1 MDKFLV
7 LYLLLIF
14 PAFIGIIR
22 YFLQL
27 LQLWQVK
34 EYRIDRVASYLR
46 YEKKYTQIGT
56 ILWLMKIAF
65 LVNGV
70 LYILYPNAGYLSF
83 TYILAYVLYF
93 MHLEWFITD
102 IISRRLVRPRV
113 KSLRNLLISSAVLAF
128 IVSIYSR
135 ILVWFLQFDFHNVN
149 FVSPEGL
156 TLKNLADTFNPAI
169 IQSEEVI
176 PLLTLVVGLTLC
188 VSLFIDLLIP
198 FWTFL
203 MVMATAPLSYISRK
217 RKIMAA
223 KRIIREKGSGMKIV
237 AITGSYGK
245 TTTKE
250 LIYEIIK
257 DKYKVAKTP
266 LNNNTAVGLAQAVKT
281 YIKGDTEVFVVEMG
295 AYRKGEIK
303 QSTKIVSPDIAVVT
317 ALSQQH
323 VSLFGS
329 VEKLYQAKFELIDG
343 LKDDGV
349 AIFNGDDEK
358 CQMMSRETSK
368 EKVFFFKKNSEGLK
382 FDKFKMNTDQLS
394 SEDNNLYISNVIDL
408 GDVLDVQI
416 RYKGEIYR
424 FKVGLK
430 EERFTINLAAAILVA
445 LQLGMTMDDIITK
458 ISSWNYSVEYLKV
471 HKGIN
476 ESLIIDDGKT
486 SNKEGFL
493 LALDYLNN
501 KFEGNKWV
509 MTQGIIELGNERYY
523 TYKELAENIV
533 EVSNGLISNDDN
545 LITAVRNAKSNFVVT
560 KVNNINGFA
569 DAYKFN
575 VKKGDKVLIEGIF
588 PQTVLNQII
597 VYDS

>member
-1 MDKFLV
+1 DKFLV

-281 YIKGDTEVFVVEMG
+281 YIKEDTEVFVVEMG